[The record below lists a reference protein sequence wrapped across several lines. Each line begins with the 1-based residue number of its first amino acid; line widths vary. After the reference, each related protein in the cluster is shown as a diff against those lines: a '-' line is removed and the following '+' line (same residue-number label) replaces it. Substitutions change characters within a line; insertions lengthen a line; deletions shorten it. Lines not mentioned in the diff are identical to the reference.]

1 MFILTA
7 QSSWRSLSMISVTW
21 LVLLLGL
28 STSSARQCTGP
39 QFRPN
44 MSLVPGDSVEL
55 DCHLPACPPPSRI
68 TWLRSDSPE
77 DVRYP
82 LVSDIPGIFTLVNA
96 MPEET
101 GWYICETDLYQS
113 FVYLNIVFNTHPPP
127 PPPPPPPPHPPP
139 PAPQPP
145 LLRKIVTTRSPP
157 TATPEVIP
165 VVNRNVEYK
174 VQTSPPSVQ
183 FKGEDCLCLLL
194 PQ

>member
-1 MFILTA
+1 MG
-7 QSSWRSLSMISVTW
+7 QSSWRSLSMISVTC

-82 LVSDIPGIFTLVNA
+82 LVSTHPVIFTLHNA

-101 GWYICETDLYQS
+101 GWYICETDYYQS
-113 FVYLNIVFNTHPPP
+113 YVYVNIVINT
-127 PPPPPPPPHPPP
+127 PPHPPFP
-139 PAPQPP
+139 TP
-145 LLRKIVTTRSPP
+145 PP
-157 TATPEVIP
+157 TPKFRKMVSSTTPARPTPVPEVG
-165 VVNRNVEYK
+165 RNVQFK
-174 VQTSPPSVQ
+174 VQTPPLSSQ
-183 FKGEDCLCLLL
+183 FSENPGTADQLKVYGTY
-194 PQ
+194 

>member
-21 LVLLLGL
+21 LVLLLCL
-28 STSSARQCTGP
+28 TTSSARQCTGP

-68 TWLRSDSPE
+68 TWLWSDSPE

-82 LVSDIPGIFTLVNA
+82 LVYDLPGIFTLVNA
-96 MPEET
+96 MPA
-101 GWYICETDLYQS
+101 
-113 FVYLNIVFNTHPPP
+113 
-127 PPPPPPPPHPPP
+127 
-139 PAPQPP
+139 AP
-145 LLRKIVTTRSPP
+145 V
-157 TATPEVIP
+157 VIP

-174 VQTSPPSVQ
+174 VQTSPPSASSMVRIVYVCCCH
-183 FKGEDCLCLLL
+183 KKLLRSNLLL
-194 PQ
+194 